1 MIAKTYA
8 DTPTHEIPGIRHMT
22 LAGPSDGLR
31 ALEVWHQRVAPG
43 AATPWHRHDCEEVV
57 VVLQGTGCCEFEGRR
72 VSFGPQ
78 STLIVPANVVHQ
90 ITNTGDTEAV
100 LIAALSM
107 APVEVR
113 TPDGERIPLPW
124 SAPA

>member
-1 MIAKTYA
+1 MIVRKHAEIQA
-8 DTPTHEIPGIRHMT
+8 HEIPGIRHMT
-22 LAGPSDGLR
+22 VAGPAQGLR
-31 ALEVWHQRVAPG
+31 AMEVWHQTMAPG

-57 VVLQGTGCCEFEGRR
+57 VVLQGSGCCEFDGQR

-107 APVEVR
+107 APVEVQ
-113 TPDGERIPLPW
+113 TPEGERLPLPW
-124 SAPA
+124 SETA